1 MFKLIFYKILFLFFI
16 LISQSYG
23 ENVFIKVNVDDNI
36 ITNIDIK
43 KEINYLIVLN
53 PKLLELD
60 ENSKKEIAKK
70 SIIKE
75 IIKKKEIIKFID
87 FKKKNSLEDEMLKNL
102 YNKSNTNQ
110 NEFEKI
116 LLEKDSYNIEEI
128 KEKLKIEIFWNDLIY
143 LKFKDQIKI
152 DERELSKKI
161 ENLSDKDIKEYS
173 LSEIVFEKKKDESLD
188 VLMKRINSSIENIGF
203 ENTANIYSIS
213 DSAKFGGKIGSI
225 KESNLSKKIIDEI
238 DNLEQGQHSKVIQI
252 GNNFLI
258 LKIDKIELK
267 KLEIDKNKELE
278 KMIKFETNRQLKQ
291 FSKIYFS
298 KSKIN
303 YIINEK

>member
-16 LISQSYG
+16 SISQSYG

-60 ENSKKEIAKK
+60 ENSKEEIAKK

-102 YNKSNTNQ
+102 YNKSNINQ

-143 LKFKDQIKI
+143 LKFKEQIKI

-161 ENLSDKDIKEYS
+161 EKLSDKDIKEYS

-188 VLMKRINSSIENIGF
+188 VLMKRINSSIESIGF

-238 DNLEQGQHSKVIQI
+238 DNLKQGQHSKVIQI

-258 LKIDKIELK
+258 LKIDRIDLK

-278 KMIKFETNRQLKQ
+278 KMIKFETNRQLNK

>member
-1 MFKLIFYKILFLFFI
+1 MFKLIFYRILFLLFI
-16 LISQSYG
+16 LTSQSHS
-23 ENVFIKVNVDDNI
+23 ENVFIKVNVDDEI

-60 ENSKKEIAKK
+60 ENSKKEIAQK
-70 SIIKE
+70 SIINE
-75 IIKKKEIIKFID
+75 IIKKKEIMKFID
-87 FKKKNSLEDEMLKNL
+87 FKKKNPLEGEMLENL
-102 YNKSNTNQ
+102 YNKSNVNR
-110 NEFEKI
+110 NDFEKI
-116 LLEKDSYNIEEI
+116 LLEKDSYNIGEI

-143 LKFKDQIKI
+143 LKFKEQIKI
-152 DERELSKKI
+152 DEKELSKKI
-161 ENLSDKDIKEYS
+161 EKLSDKDIKEYS
-173 LSEIVFEKKKDESLD
+173 LSEIVFEKNKDQDLD
-188 VLMKRINSSIENIGF
+188 VLIKKINSSIENIGF

-225 KESNLSKKIIDEI
+225 KESNLSKKIIENI
-238 DNLEQGQHSKVIQI
+238 DDLKQGQYSQVIQI

-258 LKIDKIELK
+258 LKIDKIEFK

-278 KMIKFETNRQLKQ
+278 KMIKFETNRQLNQ